1 MNKNGMQKAVKI
13 WFFMITASTAGWGMA
28 QDSLQFSGQLSAW
41 ALYNPDI
48 ALPVYM
54 GGRYIP
60 QLNYGIQLPKGS
72 MVDFE
77 ASVNINGLIGF
88 HPFDT
93 TNTDGKMKPYRL
105 WARYSTQQFE
115 LRLGLQ
121 KINFGSASILRPLMW
136 FDKLDPRD
144 PLQLTDGVWG
154 LLARVYFLNN
164 VNIWLWGLYGNEEPK
179 TWEIGKTNRHYPE
192 VGGRIQSPVPR
203 GEAAISYHFR
213 IADTRSPDS
222 IFAAYAEIPESRI
235 GLDGKWDL
243 GVGLWVEG
251 SWISKGK
258 DIGSFTNQEILNA
271 GMDYTFGIGNGL
283 HMMIEQL
290 VISYDL
296 KPFEFSNA
304 MTFTGLSLSY
314 PMGLFDNLS
323 AIVFYDWTNESLYNF
338 VNWQKQFNR
347 ISLYFMAF
355 WNPEDYRIP
364 LQEESGNLFAGKGI
378 QVMVVFNH

>member
-1 MNKNGMQKAVKI
+1 
-13 WFFMITASTAGWGMA
+13 MITASTAGWGMA

-72 MVDFE
+72 TVDFE

-222 IFAAYAEIPESRI
+222 IFSAYAEIPESRI